1 MSVDRGVIVAAA
13 RTPIGALSGSLSG
26 RSAPQLAGRT
36 IDAVVKAAAGGDGG
50 ARFQASD
57 VQEVFMGCVLTA
69 GVGQAPATQ
78 ASREGGLP
86 WSVPTTAI
94 NKVCSSGLK
103 AVICASQT
111 ITTKTQDV
119 VIAGGMESMSRAPFL
134 MPAASRTG
142 LRYGS
147 QTVPDTL
154 VHDGLTDPWDLHPMG
169 VCAEHC
175 SKEYAITREAQDAY
189 AVQSYQRAL
198 HALDNGLFKK
208 EIVPIEVLE
217 KKKLVVVDEDAEPRR
232 VDFSKISSL
241 RPVFT
246 AGGTVT
252 AANAS
257 SLNDGAA
264 SVLVT
269 SAEFAKSRNLKP
281 MARILSYADAAQT
294 SLLFTTAP
302 SLAIPIALER
312 AGLKRSDVDLWEINE
327 AFSVVALVNMQLLE
341 LDPAKVNVNGGGVS
355 LGHPIGSSGARIVV
369 TLLHALEQRGASIGV
384 AAICNG
390 GGGASAIVVERV
402 V

>member
-1 MSVDRGVIVAAA
+1 
-13 RTPIGALSGSLSG
+13 
-26 RSAPQLAGRT
+26 
-36 IDAVVKAAAGGDGG
+36 
-50 ARFQASD
+50 
-57 VQEVFMGCVLTA
+57 MGCVLTA

-103 AVICASQT
+103 AVICASQVGVCRPPKRVVLTSPPRRHQT

-232 VDFSKISSL
+232 VDFSKICPESPPSSL

-355 LGHPIGSSGARIVV
+355 LGYVACAGGTPSDRQVRPWPNRARIVV